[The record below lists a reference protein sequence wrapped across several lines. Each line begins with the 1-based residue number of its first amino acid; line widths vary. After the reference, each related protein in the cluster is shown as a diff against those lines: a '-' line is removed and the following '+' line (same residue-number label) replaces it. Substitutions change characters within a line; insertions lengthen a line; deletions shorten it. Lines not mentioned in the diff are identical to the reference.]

1 MNKSYIIALVFAVI
15 GMGVITAFSEEGQS
29 PEEKEQMEKMQ
40 SMLETK
46 LDSFRLVKDAECEAK
61 ALGMAIEQ
69 AQAIM
74 SKPKGSTTKKSGSS
88 KPATPKQVE
97 EETTNPKKDKM
108 SGQQSTTEEKKSKMS
123 GESKEVNTAKKKAKM
138 KGDGGN

>member
-1 MNKSYIIALVFAVI
+1 MKKSYIIALAFAVI
-15 GMGVITAFSEEGQS
+15 GMGVITAFSDEGQS

-46 LDSFRLVKDAECEAK
+46 LDSFRVIKDAECEAR

-69 AQAIM
+69 AEAIM
-74 SKPKGSTTKKSGSS
+74 SSTKKSGSS
-88 KPATPKQVE
+88 KPVTPKKVE
-97 EETTNPKKDKM
+97 ESNPKKDKM

-138 KGDGGN
+138 KGGGK